1 MKKIIILVLC
11 IMSLHSAEAVAGNK
25 EKKHKVKSTSV
36 MQTVYENGK
45 GTTYKESYEEFDKNG
60 NTTLYNEFAKDGTT
74 IRKETYTYDKNNDL
88 TEETLF
94 VASTGKHSRK
104 THKYTLI
111 RDKSREEEEDTYNEA
126 GTIVKKTT
134 YTYTSSGKMASETV
148 MDGAGKLMK
157 KIIYNYNAKNMR
169 NLKQTF
175 TNSNTLEV
183 TKEWQYE
190 YY

>member
-1 MKKIIILVLC
+1 MKKIIILLLC
-11 IMSLHSAEAVAGNK
+11 ILSLHSVEAIAGKK

-60 NTTLYNEFAKDGTT
+60 NTTLYNEFAKDGTIT
-74 IRKETYTYDKNNDL
+74 RKETYAYDKNNDL

-94 VASTGKHSRK
+94 DASSGKHSRK

-111 RDKSREEEEDTYNEA
+111 RDKSREEEEDSFNEA
-126 GTIVKKTT
+126 GTLVKKTSFT
-134 YTYTSSGKMASETV
+134 YNASGKLASETV
-148 MDGAGKLMK
+148 MDGSGKLLK
-157 KIIYNYNAKNMR
+157 KIIYNYNAKDLR
-169 NLKQTF
+169 NFKQTF

-183 TKEWQYE
+183 AKEWHYE